1 MYQVPSVNDLSITV
15 NNLQPSD
22 TMSYLRANSR
32 HHIISSINTSVLTS
46 KEKKSYNIILLY
58 LYDNKEN
65 MKIKINFRNS
75 L

>member
-1 MYQVPSVNDLSITV
+1 MYQVPSVNDLSIIV

-22 TMSYLRANSR
+22 TLSYLRANPR
-32 HHIISSINTSVLTS
+32 HHIITSINTSVLIS
-46 KEKKSYNIILLY
+46 KEKKSFNIILLY

-65 MKIKINFRNS
+65 MKIINFHNS